1 MTEKE
6 LCMAA
11 IAACDKAYA
20 PYSNFCVGAAI
31 ICKNGKVYT
40 GSNIENSSFGAT
52 VCAERV
58 ALFSAVHAGEREFSK
73 IAIACKKGGVL
84 QPVSPCG
91 ICRQVLM
98 EFCEASMPVLC
109 VESEEKFSEYSI
121 GELLKSAFRLEK

>member
-1 MTEKE
+1 MTKRE
-6 LCMAA
+6 LCKAA

-20 PYSNFCVGAAI
+20 PYSDFCVGAAI
-31 ICKNGKVYT
+31 SCKNGKVYT

-58 ALFSAVHAGEREFSK
+58 ALFSAVHAGEREFLK
-73 IAIACKKGGVL
+73 IAIACKKDGHL

-91 ICRQVLM
+91 ICRQTLM

-109 VESEEKFSEYSI
+109 VESEEEFSEYSME
-121 GELLKSAFRLEK
+121 ELLKNAFRLEK